1 LNKLQERRNTLKD
14 SDYKEKMSGNEAEE
28 VEIQEEAPVAV
39 TNKTG
44 TGKFQF
50 PDGALYEGEWIQIN
64 GVQQRHGEG
73 KYTDGD
79 ETYEGNWVNDVLTG
93 DNCVVKLA
101 SGARYSGEMKDHLYD
116 GVGKYVWSDSAEY
129 TGGWCKSKMH
139 GEGTYT
145 GPDGVKWSGTF
156 RNGAFHNGHAWVVLR

>member
-1 LNKLQERRNTLKD
+1 MNKLQERRNTLND

-50 PDGALYEGEWIQIN
+50 PDGALYEGEWMEIKTERL
-64 GVQQRHGEG
+64 RHGTG

-79 ETYEGNWVNDVLTG
+79 EIYEGMWVNDSLTG
-93 DNCVVKLA
+93 DSCMVRLTFAKTRRLIWLIQLFRVQ
-101 SGARYSGEMKDHLYD
+101 
-116 GVGKYVWSDSAEY
+116 SDQ
-129 TGGWCKSKMH
+129 KV
-139 GEGTYT
+139 
-145 GPDGVKWSGTF
+145 D
-156 RNGAFHNGHAWVVLR
+156 LLQ